1 MEYIMENQ
9 KEVNYVK
16 VGLYIF
22 CFLPFLAINGIKNNM
37 PEALYQTWQICSVGL
52 MFLILA
58 IKNTV
63 WVNKFVKYFI
73 LYKVEV
79 FLVTTIFKGFS
90 YGILVVDLA
99 AIFIILLMCIDYR
112 EILKALVFIG
122 TFAGLINLYS
132 IIKNTSADE
141 IYFIGGKNS
150 FSMFLIPML
159 FLSIINS
166 NEKHGTII
174 EKVHFS
180 NYFFVALCTYT
191 IFWGASGSGIIS
203 MITVLLLMFLFSKYK
218 PNKLVVVGIIAFAN
232 ILLVFNSTSLFSSEK
247 WIDFVEFLGKDA
259 TMTSRTLIWERA
271 FNLLDGHYLFGIG
284 RGSILEYKN
293 FYDILQLKTEAH
305 NLIVEL
311 LLNGG
316 IVGFILFFS
325 AVLSLI
331 RKIDISQ
338 KKQRYVF
345 FAIIA
350 MFVNGLTES
359 INNNYLLTILFA
371 IGNYYCLCDARKRS
385 ANE

>member
-37 PEALYQTWQICSVGL
+37 PDSLYQTWQICSVGL
-52 MFLILA
+52 MFFVLA

-63 WVNKFVKYFI
+63 CVNKFVKCFI

-79 FLVTTIFKGFS
+79 FIVTTFFKGFS

-122 TFAGLINLYS
+122 TFVGLMNLYS
-132 IIKNTSADE
+132 IITNTTADE
-141 IYFIGGKNS
+141 LYFIGGKNS

-166 NEKHGTII
+166 NERRQTII
-174 EKVHFS
+174 TKVHFF
-180 NYFFVALCTYT
+180 NYFFIALCVYT
-191 IFWGASGSGIIS
+191 IFFGASGSGIIS

-218 PNKLVVVGIIAFAN
+218 PNKLVIVGIIIFAN
-232 ILLVFNSTSLFSSEK
+232 VLLVFNSTSLFSSDK
-247 WIDFVEFLGKDA
+247 WIEFVEILGKDA
-259 TMTSRTLIWERA
+259 TLTSRTEIWESA
-271 FNLLDGHYLFGIG
+271 FNLLDGHYLFGLG
-284 RGSILEYKN
+284 RGSVLEYRN
-293 FYDILQLKTEAH
+293 YYDILQLKTEAH

-325 AVLSLI
+325 AFFSLI
-331 RKIDISQ
+331 KKMDLSQ

-359 INNNYLLTILFA
+359 INNNYLLTILLA
-371 IGNYYCLCDARKRS
+371 IGNYYCLCDERNRRT
-385 ANE
+385 NE

>member
-1 MEYIMENQ
+1 MEYIIQNQ
-9 KEVNYVK
+9 KDVNYGK
-16 VGLYIF
+16 IGLYIF
-22 CFLPFLAINGIKNNM
+22 CILPFLAINGIKNNM

>member
-1 MEYIMENQ
+1 MEYIIQNQ
-9 KEVNYVK
+9 KDVNYGK
-16 VGLYIF
+16 IGLYIF
-22 CFLPFLAINGIKNNM
+22 CILPFLAINGIKNNM

-218 PNKLVVVGIIAFAN
+218 PNKLVVVGIIVFAN
-232 ILLVFNSTSLFSSEK
+232 ILLVFNSTSLFSSER
-247 WIDFVEFLGKDA
+247 WINLVEFLGKDV
-259 TMTSRTLIWERA
+259 TMTSRTAIWERA
-271 FNLLDGHYLFGIG
+271 FELLDGHYFFGLG

-293 FYDILQLKTEAH
+293 NYDILQLKTEAH

-316 IVGFILFFS
+316 IVGFVLFFS
-325 AVLSLI
+325 ALFSLI
-331 RKIDISQ
+331 KRMDISQ

-371 IGNYYCLCDARKRS
+371 IGNYYCLCDVRKRRT
-385 ANE
+385 NE

>member
-1 MEYIMENQ
+1 MEYIIQNQ
-9 KEVNYVK
+9 KDVNYGK
-16 VGLYIF
+16 IGLYIF
-22 CFLPFLAINGIKNNM
+22 CILPFLAINGIKNNM

-99 AIFIILLMCIDYR
+99 AIFIILLMCLDYR

>member
-1 MEYIMENQ
+1 MEYIIQNQ
-9 KEVNYVK
+9 KDVNYGK
-16 VGLYIF
+16 IGLYIF
-22 CFLPFLAINGIKNNM
+22 CILPFLAINGIKNNM
-37 PEALYQTWQICSVGL
+37 PEALYQTWQICSVAL

>member
-1 MEYIMENQ
+1 MRNQ
-9 KEVNYVK
+9 KEVNYSK
-16 VGLYIF
+16 IGLYIF
-22 CFLPFLAINGIKNNM
+22 CILPFLAINGIKNNM
-37 PEALYQTWQICSVGL
+37 PEALYQTWQICSVGF

-58 IKNTV
+58 LKSRIWINTT
-63 WVNKFVKYFI
+63 VKCFI

-99 AIFIILLMCIDYR
+99 AIFIVLLMCIDYR

-122 TFAGLINLYS
+122 KFVGFINLYS

-159 FLSIINS
+159 FLSIIDS
-166 NEKHGTII
+166 NEKHNTIR
-174 EKVHFS
+174 EKIHLS
-180 NYFFVALCTYT
+180 DYFFIALCIYT
-191 IFWGASGSGIIS
+191 VVFGASGSGIIS
-203 MITVLLLMFLFSKYK
+203 MLTVLLLMFLFSKYK
-218 PNKLVVVGIIAFAN
+218 PSKFVIVSVIVMAN
-232 ILLVFNSTSLFSSEK
+232 IVLVFNSTSLFSSK
-247 WIDFVEFLGKDA
+247 IWIAFVEFLGKDV

-271 FNLLDGHYLFGIG
+271 FSLLDGHYFLGIG
-284 RGSILEYKN
+284 RGSALEYKN
-293 FYDILQLKTEAH
+293 YYDILQLKTEAH

-325 AVLSLI
+325 AFFALI
-331 RKIDISQ
+331 KKMDISQ
-338 KKQRYVF
+338 KNQGYIF

-371 IGNYYCLCDARKRS
+371 IGNYYCFLDEKK
-385 ANE
+385 EFL